1 MSDREQ
7 KRQVLKQARA
17 LNAHP
22 ERVRAPAFST
32 HPFFDPE
39 DKAQVKYEMLR
50 AREVEG
56 ASLTEACRL
65 YGFTRESFRH
75 ILARFRRE
83 GIRGLFD
90 LKRGRR
96 EALKA
101 TAQVREFIRSERQR
115 QREVSAEQLME
126 RCRAELGVALSRRT
140 VFRILEQ
147 EVGSKKKRNPK
158 RRGGQ

>member
-1 MSDREQ
+1 MDDTDH
-7 KRQVLKQARA
+7 KRNVLKQARA

-22 ERVRAPAFST
+22 ERVRAPLFST
-32 HPFFDPE
+32 HPFFDPQ

-50 AREVEG
+50 ARELEG
-56 ASLTEACRL
+56 ASLGEVCRL

-75 ILARFRRE
+75 IRVRFHRE

-96 EALKA
+96 DALKA
-101 TAQVREFIRSERQR
+101 TASVREFIRSERER
-115 QREVSAEQLME
+115 QAGLSVEQLVG

-140 VFRILEQ
+140 VFRILE
-147 EVGSKKKRNPK
+147 ERTGSKKKRNAK